1 MVIDIIYRFQNH
13 INGLNHWSKLSFSYQ
28 SLRHHSLIS
37 FSLYNHTKR
46 STELNVILLLFLKS
60 VVVVVAYMEAVIDIV
75 FGSLNNLIY
84 VFC

>member
-28 SLRHHSLIS
+28 SVRLHSIS
-37 FSLYNHTKR
+37 FSLYNHTKKI
-46 STELNVILLLFLKS
+46 TELNVILLLFLKS

-75 FGSLNNLIY
+75 FGTSNNLIY